1 MTTYKTKIATAIA
14 TGSVLLHAVA
24 GMTFAATTITINGN
38 GDSSNNTANVTR
50 DSDTTVV
57 QNNDAHITNNVDVNS
72 STGNNSASR
81 NTGGDVTIET
91 GNATANVTISNQ
103 ANANHADVQGCG
115 ACAGGDTTVNITN
128 NGVNSDNDVDVDQ
141 YNDTGVYQDN
151 HAHIDNDVDV
161 DAKTG
166 GNDANRNTGGNVEI
180 TTGDADTTVNLST
193 TANVNHAMVGGGDGN
208 GGGISA
214 LIKGNGDSSDNDID
228 LNFDNDVT
236 VTQDNHAHVDNDV
249 DVYGSTGYNDANRNT
264 GGDVTIDTGNA
275 TADITVD
282 NMVNFN
288 SADVED
294 CCVGDVEASIEK
306 NGVDSDNSIDVD
318 LDFNDGE
325 EDGTFQNNHAHV
337 DNDLRDIDL
346 KTGGNDAD
354 RNTGNGNSD
363 PSVTTGDA
371 DATVDVSNQVNT
383 NTYGAD
389 AGFDFPDMD
398 FHFSFDFGDLLDW
411 LSSQAN

>member
-1 MTTYKTKIATAIA
+1 MTNYKTRIATAIA
-14 TGSVLLHAVA
+14 TGSVLLQALA
-24 GMTFAATTITINGN
+24 GSTFAATTITINGN

-57 QNNDAHITNNVDVNS
+57 QNNDANITNNVDVNS
-72 STGNNSASR
+72 STGYNDANR
-81 NTGGDVTIET
+81 NTGGDVTIDT

-103 ANANHADVQGCG
+103 ANANSADVQGCG
-115 ACAGGDTTVNITN
+115 ACAGGDVTVNITK
-128 NGVNSDNDVDVDQ
+128 NGVDSVNDVDVRS
-141 YNDTGVYQDN
+141 YTDTGVYQDN

-166 GNDANRNTGGNVEI
+166 GNDADRNTGGNVEI

-193 TANVNHAMVGGGDGN
+193 AANVNHAVVGGGSGN

-214 LIKGNGDSSDNDID
+214 LIKENGDSSSNDID

-236 VTQDNHAHVDNDV
+236 VSQDNRAHVDNDV

-264 GGDVTIDTGNA
+264 GGDVTIDTGDA

-288 SADVED
+288 AADVED
-294 CCVGDVEASIEK
+294 CCIEDVEASIEK
-306 NGVDSDNSIDVD
+306 NGVDSENSIDVD

-325 EDGTFQNNHAHV
+325 DDGTFQNNHLHL
-337 DNDLRDIDL
+337 DNDLRDVDL

-354 RNTGNGNSD
+354 RNTGSGDSD

-371 DATVDVSNQVNT
+371 DATVDVSNQANV
-383 NTYGAD
+383 NTYGSD
-389 AGFDFPDMD
+389 AQFDFPNMD
-398 FHFSFDFGDLLDW
+398 FHFNFDWNALMEWLL
-411 LSSQAN
+411 SHSN